1 MPIKHALLLGASLAL
16 LGLAHPAGAQPPDIK
31 AIQLTAELFRAIR
44 LGDLAG
50 TRAALEHGA
59 EVNRPNWIMYQPLDW
74 AALMNQ
80 PEIARF
86 LLSQGAAT
94 SGGANG
100 TALVN
105 AILGGHE
112 SLALELLRL
121 GVSKEAKR
129 PDQATTL
136 MLAAA
141 YATPRIVAQLP
152 QDAAELA
159 KQDIDGATALIYGAR
174 LGKTANVKL
183 LLAAGAKVEQSDS
196 HGKTALHYAAMNGFP
211 ETVETLL
218 KAGASAKSLDK
229 DGATPLH
236 LAARYSASAPIAKS
250 LLKAG
255 AGLTGRDGTGKTAL
269 GLAQARQH
277 TALASVLKAAGA
289 RPEPTQST
297 PQARPAI
304 QKSITALETGMTR
317 FLSRSECSSC
327 HHQGL
332 GLAVLGS
339 AGFRGFAVNRG
350 IIQGN
355 LARIGEVGQQGA
367 PLMQLAL
374 TDPSKFHIVPTSE
387 MEEFPIG
394 ASYTFWAL
402 DANQV
407 PANPGLSGMAEYVAR
422 QQERDGSWRFT
433 LHRGPMQ
440 ESFQTMTALQ
450 VLGMRRFLEK
460 DKGAASV
467 KKARAWFLSAPT
479 KTVEDRASRLLG
491 LRWTGAEP
499 RALQAEVARLAQL
512 QNADGGWSGKPGA
525 PSDPLTT
532 GLALYSLRVGGAAP
546 RSHPSVRKAT
556 DYLLRHQDENGAW
569 YVNKTVA
576 PFNYYFDGGFPGG
589 ESQYVSFAATGWATL
604 ALLEVAETPKVK
616 TARR

>member
-1 MPIKHALLLGASLAL
+1 L
-16 LGLAHPAGAQPPDIK
+16 DIK
-31 AIQLTAELFRAIR
+31 AIQLTAELFSAIR
-44 LGDLAG
+44 LGDVAA
-50 TRAALEHGA
+50 TKAALEHGA
-59 EVNRPNWIMYQPLDW
+59 DVNRPNWISYQPLDW
-74 AALMNQ
+74 AALMNK
-80 PEIARF
+80 PELARL
-86 LLSQGAAT
+86 LLSQGATT

-100 TALVN
+100 TALVT

-112 SLALELLRL
+112 AMALELLRQ
-121 GVSKEAKR
+121 GISKEAKR
-129 PDQATTL
+129 PDKATTL

-141 YATPRIVAQLP
+141 YSTPPVLTKLP

-159 KQDIDGATALIYGAR
+159 QQDIDGATALIYGAR

-183 LLAAGAKVEQSDS
+183 LLAAGAKTEQTDS
-196 HGKTALHYAAMNGFP
+196 HGRTALHYAAMNGFP
-211 ETVETLL
+211 ETVDALL
-218 KAGASAKSLDK
+218 KAGASAKALDK
-229 DGATPLH
+229 TGATPLH
-236 LAARYSASAPIAKS
+236 LAARYSTNPQLAKS
-250 LLKAG
+250 LVKAG
-255 AGLTGRDGTGKTAL
+255 AGLSGRDSTGKTAL
-269 GLAQARQH
+269 GLAQARRH
-277 TALASVLKAAGA
+277 TALALVLKAAGA
-289 RPEPTQST
+289 RPEPMIST
-297 PQARPAI
+297 PAARPAI
-304 QKSITALETGMTR
+304 QKSITAMETGMTR
-317 FLSRSECSSC
+317 FLSRSDCSSC

-332 GLAVLGS
+332 GLAVLGN
-339 AGFRGFAVNRG
+339 AALRGFAVNRG
-350 IIQGN
+350 IIKGN
-355 LARIGEVGQQGA
+355 LDRIGEVGQQAA

-374 TDPSKFHIVPTSE
+374 TDPTKFHIVPTSE

-422 QQERDGSWRFT
+422 QQQNAGNWSFI

-460 DKGAASV
+460 DKSAESL
-467 KKARAWFLSAPT
+467 KKAHAWFQKAPT
-479 KTVEDRASRLLG
+479 TTIEDRASRLLG
-491 LRWTGAEP
+491 LRWSGSDT
-499 RALQAEVARLAQL
+499 RSLQSELTPLAKL

-546 RSHPSVRKAT
+546 LSHPAVRKAT
-556 DYLLRHQDENGAW
+556 DYLLRHQDESGAW

-604 ALLEVAETPKVK
+604 ALMESTDAPKVK

>member
-1 MPIKHALLLGASLAL
+1 MKHSPLLGATLAALAL
-16 LGLAHPAGAQPPDIK
+16 VHPAAAQPPPPDIK
-31 AIQLTAELFRAIR
+31 AVQLTAELFRAIR
-44 LGDLAG
+44 LGDVAG
-50 TRAALEHGA
+50 TKAALEHGA
-59 EVNRPNWIMYQPLDW
+59 DVNRPNWIMFQPLDW
-74 AALMNQ
+74 AAVMNQ
-80 PEIARF
+80 PEVAKL

-112 SLALELLRL
+112 GMALDLLRQ
-121 GVSKEAKR
+121 GISKEAKR
-129 PDQATTL
+129 PDKATTL

-141 YATPRIVAQLP
+141 YSTPPVLTKLP
-152 QDAAELA
+152 QDTAELA
-159 KQDIDGATALIYGAR
+159 QQDIDGATALIYGAR

-183 LLAAGAKVEQSDS
+183 LLAAGAKTEQTDS
-196 HGKTALHYAAMNGFP
+196 HGRTALHYAAMNGFP
-211 ETVETLL
+211 ETVDVLL
-218 KAGASAKSLDK
+218 KAGASAKALDK
-229 DGATPLH
+229 TGATPLH
-236 LAARYSASAPIAKS
+236 LAARYSANPKIAQS
-250 LLKAG
+250 LVKAG
-255 AGLTGRDGTGKTAL
+255 AGLTGRDSTGKTAL
-269 GLAQARQH
+269 GLAQARRH
-277 TALASVLKAAGA
+277 TALAAVLKAAGA
-289 RPEPTQST
+289 RPEPLAAT
-297 PQARPAI
+297 PATRPAI
-304 QKSITALETGMTR
+304 QKSLTAMEAGMTR

-332 GLAVLGS
+332 GLAVLGN
-339 AGFRGFAVNRG
+339 AALRGFAVDRG
-350 IIQGN
+350 IIKGN
-355 LARIGEVGQQGA
+355 LDRIGEVGQQGA

-387 MEEFPIG
+387 MEEFPIA

-407 PANPGLSGMAEYVAR
+407 PANPGLSGMAEYVRR
-422 QQERDGSWRFT
+422 QQQSTGNWSFI

-460 DKGAASV
+460 DKGDETV
-467 KKARAWFLSAPT
+467 KKARAWFVSAPT
-479 KTVEDRASRLLG
+479 KTVEDRSSRLLG
-491 LRWTGAEP
+491 LRWTGSEP
-499 RALQAEVARLAQL
+499 RVLQTEVAQLAKL

-546 RSHPSVRKAT
+546 LSHPAVRKAT
-556 DYLLRHQDENGAW
+556 DYLLRHQDESGAW

-604 ALLEVAETPKVK
+604 ALMEVSDTPKVK